1 MPLPKRV
8 LIANRGEIA
17 VRVIRACHELNI
29 PTVAVFSDADRDAL
43 HVRSAGQALHI
54 GPSTSAESYLVQS
67 KILDAAQKSGA
78 DAVHPGYGFLSENAD
93 FAQAVL
99 DAGLIWIGPS
109 PSAIRSMGSKTIS
122 RQRMQAAGV
131 PVVPGTTSPLTDS
144 AEAEKV
150 AFEMGFPV
158 MLKAA
163 AGGGGKGM
171 RQVERLEDVASAF
184 VAAQSEAVNSFGD
197 GDVYIERR
205 VIEPRHVEVQI
216 LADSYGTTVHLL
228 ERDCSIQRRN
238 QKVLEEAPCPD
249 LPPETRDA
257 MCAVA
262 VQAAMAVQYVGAG
275 TVEFLLDKSGDFYF
289 LEMNTRLQVEHPI
302 TEMITGIDLVQAQLR
317 IAGGEALWFTQE
329 DVKANGHAIECRV
342 YAEDPEQ
349 NWAPS
354 PGRITGYREPG
365 GPWVRVDT
373 GVYPGAEVPLFYD
386 PMVAKLVVWGTSRG
400 EAIRRLGR
408 ALIEYR
414 VRGIA
419 TNIAFF
425 RKVLADPDFING
437 QYHTGFLSP
446 ARMEKWAKEDME
458 AAFIGELTGGA
469 GPLELEEVAAVAAAL
484 AAFERDSALQRTSSE
499 AGTSNP
505 WRWSLR

>member
-275 TVEFLLDKSGDFYF
+275 TV
-289 LEMNTRLQVEHPI
+289 
-302 TEMITGIDLVQAQLR
+302 
-317 IAGGEALWFTQE
+317 
-329 DVKANGHAIECRV
+329 
-342 YAEDPEQ
+342 
-349 NWAPS
+349 
-354 PGRITGYREPG
+354 
-365 GPWVRVDT
+365 
-373 GVYPGAEVPLFYD
+373 
-386 PMVAKLVVWGTSRG
+386 
-400 EAIRRLGR
+400 
-408 ALIEYR
+408 
-414 VRGIA
+414 
-419 TNIAFF
+419 
-425 RKVLADPDFING
+425 
-437 QYHTGFLSP
+437 
-446 ARMEKWAKEDME
+446 
-458 AAFIGELTGGA
+458 
-469 GPLELEEVAAVAAAL
+469 
-484 AAFERDSALQRTSSE
+484 
-499 AGTSNP
+499 
-505 WRWSLR
+505 